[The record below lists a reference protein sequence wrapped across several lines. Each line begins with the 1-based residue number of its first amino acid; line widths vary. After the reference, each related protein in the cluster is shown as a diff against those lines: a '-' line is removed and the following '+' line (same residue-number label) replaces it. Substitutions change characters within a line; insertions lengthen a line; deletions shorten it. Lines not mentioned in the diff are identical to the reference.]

1 MAIFRK
7 RFSSYQGILK
17 IKDLYGGGILMDET
31 VKESLKFLLEIN
43 DPQTKFKES
52 KRSLQDINYERLAN
66 IADLLGMSDLYLK
79 E

>member
-1 MAIFRK
+1 
-7 RFSSYQGILK
+7 
-17 IKDLYGGGILMDET
+17 MDET
-31 VKESLKFLLEIN
+31 VKESLKLLLEIN

-66 IADLLGMSDLYLK
+66 IDDLLGMSDLYLK

>member
-1 MAIFRK
+1 
-7 RFSSYQGILK
+7 
-17 IKDLYGGGILMDET
+17 MDET

-66 IADLLGMSDLYLK
+66 IADLLAMSDLYLK

>member
-1 MAIFRK
+1 
-7 RFSSYQGILK
+7 
-17 IKDLYGGGILMDET
+17 MDET

-43 DPQTKFKES
+43 DPQKKFKES

>member
-1 MAIFRK
+1 
-7 RFSSYQGILK
+7 
-17 IKDLYGGGILMDET
+17 MDET

-43 DPQTKFKES
+43 DPQTEFKES
-52 KRSLQDINYERLAN
+52 KRSLQDINYEGLAN